1 MLLTDLPS
9 LFLGAEVV
17 RSEVVKSPKSIV
29 RWFSTNHFTSNY
41 RLRPKFHMVLSTSDP
56 IFLFS
61 AILLRTIDIGLFH
74 HFGLSTSAEIRT
86 SVYRFRTLSHRTYHF
101 GRSQVDIDFRPYLN
115 LRTIDFGQAEV
126 DGSKWQFSPKSI
138 VPSDFRLR
146 KSEVD
151 AVLISRPRNHE

>member
-1 MLLTDLPS
+1 
-9 LFLGAEVV
+9 
-17 RSEVVKSPKSIV
+17 
-29 RWFSTNHFTSNY
+29 
-41 RLRPKFHMVLSTSDP
+41 MVLSTSDP

-61 AILLRTIDIGLFH
+61 AILLRTIDIGLLH

-86 SVYRFRTLSHRTYHF
+86 SVYRFRTLSHRTYQF
-101 GRSQVDIDFRPYLN
+101 GRSQVDIDFGPYLN

-151 AVLISRPRNHE
+151 AVLRTKLCLTEVSISRLISESGPNFWRKT